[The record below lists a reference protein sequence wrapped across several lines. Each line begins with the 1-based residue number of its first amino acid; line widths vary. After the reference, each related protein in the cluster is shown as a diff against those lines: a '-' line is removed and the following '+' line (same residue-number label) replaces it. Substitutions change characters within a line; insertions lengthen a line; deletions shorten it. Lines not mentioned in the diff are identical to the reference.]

1 MKFQKTKER
10 LPTFDDVAELS
21 LDYVRKSEFITRLPR
36 RLMSYFPLFDVNSVN
51 VEVDLDVMKLE
62 KVDLNNIKVVGI
74 DTSIIPIAESVKGVL
89 YAVRGA
95 AVVFDAGDESYSIK
109 VYGPTLV
116 YYTPEVVKY
125 LHRYVKLGL
134 NSLLSSIYDTYIAK
148 KILVTIY
155 EFNILNELVG
165 YGGYDIV
172 IIDGAI
178 ESPILRRHLY
188 NELLDTLYQNSVGL
202 VGVSKR
208 SRLIKKYFETMI
220 YLKKFG
226 VDGFVKVDR
235 LNHISSTYVGYFNVK
250 SGMPFRVDISSNTP
264 SSYLNIVYS
273 LPSNGFGYP
282 SVLIEAHTVSKLKYR
297 DVLGLYRVI
306 MEMGGSIKSSIT
318 HRSAVIGPLEG
329 GMHETF

>member
-1 MKFQKTKER
+1 MKFQKTKEQ
-10 LPTFDDVAELS
+10 LPTFEAVAELS
-21 LDYVRKSEFITRLPR
+21 LDYIRESEFITRLPR
-36 RLMSYFPLFDVNSVN
+36 RLMSYFPLFDVNSLN
-51 VEVDLDVMKLE
+51 VDFNLDVVRLE
-62 KVDLNNIKVVGI
+62 KTDLAGVKVVGV
-74 DTSIIPIAESVKGVL
+74 DTSIVPIAESVKGVL

-95 AVVFDAGDESYSIK
+95 AVTFDAEYESYSIK

-125 LHRYVKLGL
+125 LHRYVRLGL

-155 EFNILNELVG
+155 EFNILSELVNNG
-165 YGGYDIV
+165 EHTLIV
-172 IIDGAI
+172 LDGAI
-178 ESPILRRHLY
+178 ESPIVRRHLY
-188 NELLDTLYQNSVGL
+188 NELLDSLYEHSIGV

-208 SRLIKKYFETMI
+208 SRLIKRYFETMI

-226 VDGFVKVDR
+226 MDGFVKVDK
-235 LNHISSTYVGYFNVK
+235 LNQISSTYIGYFNVK
-250 SGMPFRVDISSNTP
+250 SGMPFRVDISNNISP
-264 SSYLNIVYS
+264 SHLNIVYS

-329 GMHETF
+329 GRYEAF